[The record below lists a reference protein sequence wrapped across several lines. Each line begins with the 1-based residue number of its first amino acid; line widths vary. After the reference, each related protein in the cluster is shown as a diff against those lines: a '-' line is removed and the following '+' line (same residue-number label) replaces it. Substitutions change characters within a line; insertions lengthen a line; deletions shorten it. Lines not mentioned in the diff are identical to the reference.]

1 MELNIKDYKRFEKQ
15 IILKQIGISGQK
27 KIKNSKILIIGMGG
41 LGCPL
46 ITYLASAGVCNIGIV
61 DHDKVELSN
70 LNRQTLF
77 NSSDIG
83 KFKVAQAKK
92 KIKKIYNK
100 IKIKIFKIRISS
112 KNINKVFKDYQIIC
126 DGTDNFTTRYL
137 VNDECK
143 KNKKILISAAISK
156 FDGQLFKF
164 NFTKKG
170 ACFRCF
176 MPDKP
181 NQENN
186 CGEEGVFSPLAG
198 ILGSLQ
204 ANEVLKTILGLKDD
218 LDKKILIFNSLKNSI
233 RKVKI
238 NRNPSC
244 LNKCKK

>member
-1 MELNIKDYKRFEKQ
+1 
-15 IILKQIGISGQK
+15 
-27 KIKNSKILIIGMGG
+27 
-41 LGCPL
+41 
-46 ITYLASAGVCNIGIV
+46 
-61 DHDKVELSN
+61 
-70 LNRQTLF
+70 
-77 NSSDIG
+77 
-83 KFKVAQAKK
+83 
-92 KIKKIYNK
+92 
-100 IKIKIFKIRISS
+100 
-112 KNINKVFKDYQIIC
+112 
-126 DGTDNFTTRYL
+126 
-137 VNDECK
+137 
-143 KNKKILISAAISK
+143 
-156 FDGQLFKF
+156 
-164 NFTKKG
+164 
-170 ACFRCF
+170 